1 MEVVNIDEVIPKD
14 KEFTLAGKTY
24 KLPGSLPVRR
34 MLELM
39 RFSQRLEKD
48 ETDVEAFE
56 GSINTVASIVAI
68 KNKGMD
74 MDAFLDAMTIEAYKS
89 ITEIMYTQD
98 KEEDKQKN

>member
-48 ETDVEAFE
+48 ETDV
-56 GSINTVASIVAI
+56 
-68 KNKGMD
+68 
-74 MDAFLDAMTIEAYKS
+74 
-89 ITEIMYTQD
+89 
-98 KEEDKQKN
+98 